1 MAEQQQRVAILFS
14 GGNAM
19 AAFHAGVCESLLGA
33 GLDPDYVTGT
43 SAGSVLAALIAGNRP
58 ESRLSAIR
66 EFWRRVTM
74 PAPALPDW
82 PQTRRVGGLFS
93 GIAARLFTVP
103 AVWRHRMPLSGE
115 PRALYNLEPLE
126 HTLEELVDW
135 RLANGGAPRLRINA
149 VDADT
154 GAEAIFDNA
163 ETTITACHVTASA
176 ALPPDFEPVACDGH
190 SYLDGSLAANAV
202 LPDDDWLF
210 AGGDTVLLLS
220 DLFDPAAARPPTT
233 IDALIQRRQDV
244 VYSLQLDRLLDIL
257 RLKAELRARD
267 GWTGSIAVLRLV
279 QPTRPQ
285 DHSQKTYDFSMQTVA
300 DRIQLGQ
307 AAADEALARLRIMA
321 MQPGTVRVDRLVARE
336 AAPTPP

>member
-1 MAEQQQRVAILFS
+1 MAEQRQRVAILFS

-43 SAGSVLAALIAGNRP
+43 SAGSVLATLIAGNRR
-58 ESRLSAIR
+58 EARLPAVR
-66 EFWRRVTM
+66 EFWRRATL

-93 GIAARLFTVP
+93 GMAARLFTVP

-115 PRALYNLEPLE
+115 PRALYNLEPLQ

-149 VDADT
+149 VYADT

-176 ALPPDFEPVACDGH
+176 ALPPDFEPVACEGH

-202 LPDDDWLF
+202 LPDDEWLF
-210 AGGDTVLLLS
+210 QPGQTVLLLS
-220 DLFDPAAARPPTT
+220 DLFDPAAARPPTS

-267 GWTGSIAVLRLV
+267 GWTGSIAVWRLV
-279 QPTRPQ
+279 QPSRPQ
-285 DHSQKTYDFSMQTVA
+285 DHSQKTYDFSAQTVA
-300 DRIQLGQ
+300 ERWQLGRT
-307 AAADEALARLRIMA
+307 AAEEALARLTDA
-321 MQPGTVRVDRLVARE
+321 GMQPGRVSMERVVARE
-336 AAPTPP
+336 AAFG